1 MKKTIVLLAAAV
13 ILILAGCGANAG
25 TAQTSSGSI
34 KTDAKSEAPTEND
47 DTAERYY
54 HEPKVGAEVAA
65 IYTGTDKQPY
75 SLSDD
80 REELLDTIW
89 IYYSDNTF
97 EQYASYGND
106 IMLFSIGTYKF
117 EGDSSFLYKDGDSDH
132 AQITITRTKKYQAG
146 SALSDYHSE
155 HTYDLSSIGYERRYV
170 LEEGGKTIESVFYA
184 LNKQPYT
191 AEDDTEDMLDTI
203 WIYYS
208 DNTFDQFASVD
219 DIIVPCSTGTYQMN
233 DGGDFLYSLD
243 ESDFGEIT
251 INRTKK
257 YIAGKGLIDYSS
269 SHTYELNSLGFVQ
282 IVVVKH

>member
-1 MKKTIVLLAAAV
+1 MKKTFVLFAAVV
-13 ILILAGCGANAG
+13 ILIFAGCGADAKDV
-25 TAQTSSGSI
+25 QTSSESN
-34 KTDAKSEAPTEND
+34 KTDARSEAPAEND
-47 DTAERYY
+47 VSEEGYY
-54 HEPKVGAEVAA
+54 HEPKVGVEVAA

-97 EQYASYGND
+97 EQYAGYGND
-106 IMLFSIGTYKF
+106 VILFSIGTYQF
-117 EGDSSFLYKDGDSDH
+117 EGDGSFLYKDGDSDH

-170 LEEGGKTIESVFYA
+170 LEEGGKTVESAFYA
-184 LNKQPYT
+184 MNKQPYK
-191 AEDDTEDMLDTI
+191 AEDGIEDMLDTI
-203 WIYYS
+203 WVYYS

-219 DIIVPCSTGTYQMN
+219 DDIVPFSTGTYQLK
-233 DGGDFLYSLD
+233 DGGDFLYGLD
-243 ESDFGEIT
+243 EKDFGEIT

-257 YIAGKGLIDYSS
+257 YQAGKGMVDHSS

-282 IVVVKH
+282 IVVIKH